1 MTTDKTGGP
10 AFPSPGIG
18 TRQDET
24 QYQRDGMTLWDWY
37 AGHALSGV
45 LNDPRTVAVCVEVST
60 EKNLDPGDV
69 IARTAASVADAML
82 AERKKRGIA

>member
-1 MTTDKTGGP
+1 MTNDKTGGP
-10 AFPSPGIG
+10 AFPQRYRVSGESTAVGG
-18 TRQDET
+18 T
-24 QYQRDGMTLWDWY
+24 GMTLWDWY

-69 IARTAASVADAML
+69 IARTAASVADAMI